1 MDETPGQANNP
12 DVLRS
17 HGKEGV
23 ATDPLSTLPGATSKD
38 VHTGLGHPGQGQTSR
53 ELRHDS
59 KPIGAGSTGL
69 DEGGSGAGG
78 EDLNPEFRNLQRED
92 DGAAASGRAGG
103 PKPSRE
109 HNVSLEGAESK
120 VPVGDEELASTGAKV
135 KALNETNRS
144 TDATGVPDRGSGVS
158 RS

>member
-1 MDETPGQANNP
+1 MNETPGQANNP

-23 ATDPLSTLPGATSKD
+23 ATDALSTLPGATSKD

-53 ELRHDS
+53 ELHHDS
-59 KPIGAGSTGL
+59 KPKGAGSTGL
-69 DEGGSGAGG
+69 NEGGSGAGD

-92 DGAAASGRAGG
+92 DAAAPNGQPGG

-109 HNVSLEGAESK
+109 HNVTLEGAEDK
-120 VPVGDEELASTGAKV
+120 VPVGDEELASEGAKV
-135 KALNETNRS
+135 KKLDQTNRS
-144 TDATGVPDRGSGVS
+144 TDATGVPDRGTGVS